1 MAAPVPTPVK
11 NVLPVR
17 NVEQATIVLTT
28 LRFVPMVFANA
39 NLVIVLTVE
48 DIVVRADGIYH
59 KVWMFVIFK

>member
-59 KVWMFVIFK
+59 KVWTFVIFK